1 MRRKT
6 APDLPEMP
14 IAPMIDCVF
23 LMLVYFMTTSSL
35 EKSEAELRFPFAA
48 AGPASTAEPAVDEQR
63 IRLTGEGTAVWNGAN
78 FALAGADSPTERLR
92 LRRRLQA
99 FRGAAEASGRE
110 AAIRL
115 LPGSACP
122 HQALVF
128 ALDALERAR
137 IEKIHFP

>member
-63 IRLTGEGTAVWNGAN
+63 IRLTGEAPVVFWIWVAASVY
-78 FALAGADSPTERLR
+78 FAALSLWRS
-92 LRRRLQA
+92 
-99 FRGAAEASGRE
+99 FRPAA
-110 AAIRL
+110 
-115 LPGSACP
+115 
-122 HQALVF
+122 
-128 ALDALERAR
+128 
-137 IEKIHFP
+137 